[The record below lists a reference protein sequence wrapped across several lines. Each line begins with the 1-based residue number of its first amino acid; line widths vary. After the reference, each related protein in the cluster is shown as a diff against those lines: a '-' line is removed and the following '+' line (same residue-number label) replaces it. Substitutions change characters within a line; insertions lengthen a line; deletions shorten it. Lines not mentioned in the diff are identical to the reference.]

1 MSVEQAVN
9 DTIFA
14 TLLNLP
20 GITIVHVDID
30 EQGNCLV
37 KAESTKEGTPC
48 RVCGRTIHTPYGH
61 GRVLKIRHL
70 SIFGRKTYLVICPP
84 RYQCLDCEGKP
95 ITTQQFS
102 WHEPRSSHTKAYD
115 ESLLLLLV
123 NSTVEDVSIKED
135 VGYESIMG
143 IIDRYILTEVNWK
156 DIRRL
161 EVLGIDEIS
170 LKKGHKDFVTIV
182 TMRIDNEIR
191 ILAVL
196 KDRKK
201 ETVKA
206 FFSRIPTRVRKT
218 VRAVC
223 SDMYDGFINAAKE
236 IFHGKV
242 KIIIDRFHVAK
253 LYRKGVD
260 TLRKAELKRLKDTL
274 VKEEYAKL
282 KNVMWIVRKDTN
294 SLLDEEVKVLQLL
307 FRHSPLLETSYKLSK
322 KLTDIFNEDMQRSR
336 AKRKIHAWIK
346 HVKKSGI
353 CCFNTFISTLEERG
367 EEILNY
373 FIHRQTSGFVEGL
386 NNKIKVIKR
395 RCYGILNPDHL
406 FQRILLDLSGYSL
419 FS

>member
-1 MSVEQAVN
+1 
-9 DTIFA
+9 
-14 TLLNLP
+14 
-20 GITIVHVDID
+20 
-30 EQGNCLV
+30 
-37 KAESTKEGTPC
+37 
-48 RVCGRTIHTPYGH
+48 
-61 GRVLKIRHL
+61 
-70 SIFGRKTYLVICPP
+70 VI
-84 RYQCLDCEGKP
+84 
-95 ITTQQFS
+95 
-102 WHEPRSSHTKAYD
+102 
-115 ESLLLLLV
+115 
-123 NSTVEDVSIKED
+123 
-135 VGYESIMG
+135 
-143 IIDRYILTEVNWK
+143 
-156 DIRRL
+156 
-161 EVLGIDEIS
+161 GIDEIS
-170 LKKGHKDFVTIV
+170 LKKGHKDFVTII
-182 TMRIDNEIR
+182 TMRVGKEIR

-206 FFSRIPTRVRKT
+206 FFSRIPTRLRKT

-236 IFHGKV
+236 IFSDKV

-260 TLRKAELKRLKDTL
+260 TLRKAEMKRLKDTL

-307 FRHSPLLETSYKLSK
+307 FMHSPVLETSYKLSK
-322 KLTDIFNEDMQRSR
+322 ELTDLFNEDIQRSR

-353 CCFNTFISTLEERG
+353 CCFNTFLSTLEERI

-406 FQRILLDLSGYSL
+406 LQRILLDLSGYSL

>member
-1 MSVEQAVN
+1 
-9 DTIFA
+9 
-14 TLLNLP
+14 
-20 GITIVHVDID
+20 
-30 EQGNCLV
+30 
-37 KAESTKEGTPC
+37 
-48 RVCGRTIHTPYGH
+48 
-61 GRVLKIRHL
+61 
-70 SIFGRKTYLVICPP
+70 
-84 RYQCLDCEGKP
+84 
-95 ITTQQFS
+95 
-102 WHEPRSSHTKAYD
+102 
-115 ESLLLLLV
+115 
-123 NSTVEDVSIKED
+123 
-135 VGYESIMG
+135 MG
-143 IIDRYILTEVNWK
+143 IIDRYMSTEINWES
-156 DIRRL
+156 IRRL
-161 EVLGIDEIS
+161 DVIGIDEIA

-182 TMRIDNEIR
+182 TMRVGNTTR

-201 ETVKA
+201 ETVKM

-236 IFHGKV
+236 VFGDKV

-260 TLRKAELKRLKDTL
+260 TLRKAEMKRLKNTL

-282 KNVMWIVRKDTN
+282 KNVMWILRKDTKN
-294 SLLDEEVKVLQLL
+294 LLDEELDVLQLL
-307 FRHSPLLETSYKLSK
+307 FMHSPLLETAYKLSK
-322 KLTDIFNEDMQRSR
+322 ELTYIFNEDRKRSR
-336 AKRKIHAWIK
+336 AKRKIHAWINR
-346 HVKKSGI
+346 VKQSGLG
-353 CCFNTFISTLEERG
+353 CFNTFLSTLEERM
-367 EEILNY
+367 EEILHY

>member
-1 MSVEQAVN
+1 
-9 DTIFA
+9 
-14 TLLNLP
+14 
-20 GITIVHVDID
+20 
-30 EQGNCLV
+30 
-37 KAESTKEGTPC
+37 
-48 RVCGRTIHTPYGH
+48 
-61 GRVLKIRHL
+61 
-70 SIFGRKTYLVICPP
+70 
-84 RYQCLDCEGKP
+84 
-95 ITTQQFS
+95 
-102 WHEPRSSHTKAYD
+102 
-115 ESLLLLLV
+115 
-123 NSTVEDVSIKED
+123 
-135 VGYESIMG
+135 MG
-143 IIDRYILTEVNWK
+143 IIDRYMSTEVNWES
-156 DIRRL
+156 IRRL
-161 EVLGIDEIS
+161 DVIGIDEIA

-182 TMRIDNEIR
+182 TMRVGNTTR

-201 ETVKA
+201 ETVKT

-236 IFHGKV
+236 VFGDKV

-260 TLRKAELKRLKDTL
+260 TLRKAEMKRLKNTL

-282 KNVMWIVRKDTN
+282 KNVMWILRKDTKN
-294 SLLDEEVKVLQLL
+294 LLDEELDVLQLL
-307 FRHSPLLETSYKLSK
+307 FMHSPLLETAYKLSK
-322 KLTDIFNEDMQRSR
+322 ELTYIFNEDRKRSR
-336 AKRKIHAWIK
+336 AKRKIHAWINR
-346 HVKKSGI
+346 VKQSGLG
-353 CCFNTFISTLEERG
+353 CFKTFLSTLEERM
-367 EEILNY
+367 EEILHY

>member
-1 MSVEQAVN
+1 
-9 DTIFA
+9 
-14 TLLNLP
+14 
-20 GITIVHVDID
+20 
-30 EQGNCLV
+30 
-37 KAESTKEGTPC
+37 
-48 RVCGRTIHTPYGH
+48 
-61 GRVLKIRHL
+61 
-70 SIFGRKTYLVICPP
+70 
-84 RYQCLDCEGKP
+84 
-95 ITTQQFS
+95 
-102 WHEPRSSHTKAYD
+102 
-115 ESLLLLLV
+115 
-123 NSTVEDVSIKED
+123 
-135 VGYESIMG
+135 MG
-143 IIDRYILTEVNWK
+143 IIDRYISTEVNWES
-156 DIRRL
+156 IRRL
-161 EVLGIDEIS
+161 DVIGIDEIA

-182 TMRIDNEIR
+182 TMRVGNTTR

-201 ETVKA
+201 ETVKT

-236 IFHGKV
+236 VFGDKV

-260 TLRKAELKRLKDTL
+260 TLRKAEMKRLKNTL

-282 KNVMWIVRKDTN
+282 KNVMWILRKDTKN
-294 SLLDEEVKVLQLL
+294 LLDEELDVLQLL
-307 FRHSPLLETSYKLSK
+307 FMHSPLLETSYKLSK
-322 KLTDIFNEDMQRSR
+322 ELTYIFNEDRQRSR
-336 AKRKIHAWIK
+336 AKRKIHAWINR
-346 HVKKSGI
+346 VKQSGLG
-353 CCFNTFISTLEERG
+353 CFNTFLSTLEERM
-367 EEILNY
+367 EEILHY

>member
-1 MSVEQAVN
+1 
-9 DTIFA
+9 
-14 TLLNLP
+14 
-20 GITIVHVDID
+20 
-30 EQGNCLV
+30 
-37 KAESTKEGTPC
+37 
-48 RVCGRTIHTPYGH
+48 
-61 GRVLKIRHL
+61 
-70 SIFGRKTYLVICPP
+70 
-84 RYQCLDCEGKP
+84 
-95 ITTQQFS
+95 
-102 WHEPRSSHTKAYD
+102 
-115 ESLLLLLV
+115 
-123 NSTVEDVSIKED
+123 
-135 VGYESIMG
+135 MG
-143 IIDRYILTEVNWK
+143 IIDRYISTEVNWES
-156 DIRRL
+156 IRRL
-161 EVLGIDEIS
+161 DVIGIDEIA

-182 TMRIDNEIR
+182 TMRVGNTTR

-201 ETVKA
+201 ETVKT

-236 IFHGKV
+236 VFGDKV
-242 KIIIDRFHVAK
+242 KIIIDRFHVAT

-260 TLRKAELKRLKDTL
+260 TLRKAEMKRLKNTL

-282 KNVMWIVRKDTN
+282 KNVMWILRKDTKN
-294 SLLDEEVKVLQLL
+294 LLDEELDVLQLL
-307 FRHSPLLETSYKLSK
+307 FMHSPLLETSYKLSK
-322 KLTDIFNEDMQRSR
+322 ELTYIFNEDRQRSR
-336 AKRKIHAWIK
+336 AKRKIHAWINR
-346 HVKKSGI
+346 VKQSGLG
-353 CCFNTFISTLEERG
+353 CFNTFLSTLEERM

>member
-1 MSVEQAVN
+1 
-9 DTIFA
+9 
-14 TLLNLP
+14 
-20 GITIVHVDID
+20 
-30 EQGNCLV
+30 
-37 KAESTKEGTPC
+37 
-48 RVCGRTIHTPYGH
+48 
-61 GRVLKIRHL
+61 
-70 SIFGRKTYLVICPP
+70 
-84 RYQCLDCEGKP
+84 
-95 ITTQQFS
+95 
-102 WHEPRSSHTKAYD
+102 
-115 ESLLLLLV
+115 
-123 NSTVEDVSIKED
+123 

-143 IIDRYILTEVNWK
+143 IIDRYISTEVNWES
-156 DIRRL
+156 IRRL
-161 EVLGIDEIS
+161 DVIGIDEIA

-182 TMRIDNEIR
+182 TMRVGNTTR

-201 ETVKA
+201 ETVKT

-236 IFHGKV
+236 VFGDKV

-260 TLRKAELKRLKDTL
+260 TLRKAEMKRLKNTL
-274 VKEEYAKL
+274 VKEDYAKL
-282 KNVMWIVRKDTN
+282 KNVMWILRKDTN
-294 SLLDEEVKVLQLL
+294 NLLDEELKVLQLL
-307 FRHSPLLETSYKLSK
+307 FMHSPLLETSYKLSK
-322 KLTDIFNEDMQRSR
+322 ELTYIFNEDRQRSR
-336 AKRKIHAWIK
+336 AKRKIHAWINR
-346 HVKKSGI
+346 VKQSGLG
-353 CCFNTFISTLEERG
+353 CFNTFLSTLEERM

>member
-1 MSVEQAVN
+1 MSAEQSVN

-20 GITIVHVDID
+20 GIIIVQVDID
-30 EQGNCLV
+30 EQENCLV

-61 GRVLKIRHL
+61 GRALKIRHL
-70 SIFGRKTYLVICPP
+70 SIFGRKTYIVICPP

-95 ITTQQFS
+95 TTTPQFS
-102 WHEPRSSHTKAYD
+102 WHAPRSSPTKAYD

-143 IIDRYILTEVNWK
+143 IIDRYISTEVNWES
-156 DIRRL
+156 IRRL
-161 EVLGIDEIS
+161 DVIGIDEIA
-170 LKKGHKDFVTIV
+170 LKKEHKDFVTIV
-182 TMRIDNEIR
+182 TMRVGNTTR

-201 ETVKA
+201 ETVKT

-218 VRAVC
+218 VRVVC

-236 IFHGKV
+236 VFGDKV

-260 TLRKAELKRLKDTL
+260 TLRKAEMKRLK
-274 VKEEYAKL
+274 
-282 KNVMWIVRKDTN
+282 
-294 SLLDEEVKVLQLL
+294 
-307 FRHSPLLETSYKLSK
+307 
-322 KLTDIFNEDMQRSR
+322 
-336 AKRKIHAWIK
+336 
-346 HVKKSGI
+346 
-353 CCFNTFISTLEERG
+353 NT
-367 EEILNY
+367 
-373 FIHRQTSGFVEGL
+373 
-386 NNKIKVIKR
+386 
-395 RCYGILNPDHL
+395 
-406 FQRILLDLSGYSL
+406 
-419 FS
+419 

>member
-1 MSVEQAVN
+1 M
-9 DTIFA
+9 
-14 TLLNLP
+14 
-20 GITIVHVDID
+20 
-30 EQGNCLV
+30 
-37 KAESTKEGTPC
+37 
-48 RVCGRTIHTPYGH
+48 
-61 GRVLKIRHL
+61 
-70 SIFGRKTYLVICPP
+70 
-84 RYQCLDCEGKP
+84 
-95 ITTQQFS
+95 
-102 WHEPRSSHTKAYD
+102 
-115 ESLLLLLV
+115 LLLV

-143 IIDRYILTEVNWK
+143 IIDRYISTEVNWES
-156 DIRRL
+156 IRRL
-161 EVLGIDEIS
+161 DVIGIDEIA

-182 TMRIDNEIR
+182 TMRVGNTTR

-201 ETVKA
+201 ETVKT

-218 VRAVC
+218 VRAIW

-236 IFHGKV
+236 VFGDKV

-260 TLRKAELKRLKDTL
+260 TLRKAEMKRLKNTL

-282 KNVMWIVRKDTN
+282 KNVIWILRKDMN
-294 SLLDEEVKVLQLL
+294 NLLDEELKVLQLL
-307 FRHSPLLETSYKLSK
+307 FMHSPLLETSYKLSK
-322 KLTDIFNEDMQRSR
+322 ELTDIFNEDIQRSR
-336 AKRKIHAWIK
+336 AKRKIHAWINR
-346 HVKKSGI
+346 VKQSGLG
-353 CCFNTFISTLEERG
+353 CFNTFLSTLEERM
-367 EEILNY
+367 EEILHY

>member
-1 MSVEQAVN
+1 MHAEQAVN

-20 GITIVHVDID
+20 DITIVHVDID
-30 EQGNCLV
+30 EQENCLV

-48 RVCGRTIHTPYGH
+48 HVCGRTIHTPYGH

-70 SIFGRKTYLVICPP
+70 SIFGRKTYIVICPP

-95 ITTQQFS
+95 TTTQHFS

-156 DIRRL
+156 DILRL
-161 EVLGIDEIS
+161 DVIGIDEIS

-182 TMRIDNEIR
+182 TMRVGNEIR

-201 ETVKA
+201 ETVKT
-206 FFSRIPTRVRKT
+206 FFSRIPTRLRKT
-218 VRAVC
+218 VRVVC

-236 IFHGKV
+236 IFSDKV
-242 KIIIDRFHVAK
+242 KSIIDRFHVAK

-260 TLRKAELKRLKDTL
+260 TLRKAEMKRLKDTL

-282 KNVMWIVRKDTN
+282 RNVMWIVRKDKDH
-294 SLLDEEVKVLQLL
+294 LVDEEVEILQLL
-307 FRHSPLLETSYKLSK
+307 FIHSPLLELSYKLSK
-322 KLTDIFNEDMQRSR
+322 ELTDIFNEDMQRGR
-336 AKRKIHAWIK
+336 AKRKIHAWIN
-346 HVKKSGI
+346 HVKKSGLS
-353 CCFNTFISTLEERG
+353 CFNTFLSTLDERM

>member
-1 MSVEQAVN
+1 
-9 DTIFA
+9 
-14 TLLNLP
+14 LL
-20 GITIVHVDID
+20 
-30 EQGNCLV
+30 
-37 KAESTKEGTPC
+37 S
-48 RVCGRTIHTPYGH
+48 
-61 GRVLKIRHL
+61 
-70 SIFGRKTYLVICPP
+70 
-84 RYQCLDCEGKP
+84 
-95 ITTQQFS
+95 
-102 WHEPRSSHTKAYD
+102 
-115 ESLLLLLV
+115 LV

-143 IIDRYILTEVNWK
+143 IIDRYISTEVNWES
-156 DIRRL
+156 IRRL
-161 EVLGIDEIS
+161 DVIGIDEIA

-182 TMRIDNEIR
+182 TMRVGNTTR

-201 ETVKA
+201 ETVKT

-236 IFHGKV
+236 VFGDKV

-260 TLRKAELKRLKDTL
+260 TLRKAEMKRLKNTL

-282 KNVMWIVRKDTN
+282 KNVMWILRKDTN
-294 SLLDEEVKVLQLL
+294 NLLDEELEVLQLL
-307 FRHSPLLETSYKLSK
+307 FMNSPLLETSYKLSK
-322 KLTDIFNEDMQRSR
+322 ELTDIFNEDIQRSR
-336 AKRKIHAWIK
+336 AKRKIHAWINR
-346 HVKKSGI
+346 VKQSGLG
-353 CCFNTFISTLEERG
+353 CFQTFLSTLEERM

>member
-1 MSVEQAVN
+1 
-9 DTIFA
+9 
-14 TLLNLP
+14 
-20 GITIVHVDID
+20 
-30 EQGNCLV
+30 
-37 KAESTKEGTPC
+37 
-48 RVCGRTIHTPYGH
+48 
-61 GRVLKIRHL
+61 
-70 SIFGRKTYLVICPP
+70 
-84 RYQCLDCEGKP
+84 
-95 ITTQQFS
+95 
-102 WHEPRSSHTKAYD
+102 
-115 ESLLLLLV
+115 
-123 NSTVEDVSIKED
+123 
-135 VGYESIMG
+135 MG
-143 IIDRYILTEVNWK
+143 IIDRYISTEINWES
-156 DIRRL
+156 IRRL
-161 EVLGIDEIS
+161 DVIGIDEIA

-182 TMRIDNEIR
+182 TMRVGNTTR

-201 ETVKA
+201 ETVKT

-223 SDMYDGFINAAKE
+223 ADMYDGFINAAKE
-236 IFHGKV
+236 VFGDKV

-260 TLRKAELKRLKDTL
+260 TLRKAEMKRLKNTL

-282 KNVMWIVRKDTN
+282 KNVIWILRKDMN
-294 SLLDEEVKVLQLL
+294 NLLDEELEVLQLL
-307 FRHSPLLETSYKLSK
+307 FMHSPLLETSYKLSK
-322 KLTDIFNEDMQRSR
+322 ELTDIFNENMQRSR
-336 AKRKIHAWIK
+336 AKRKIHAWINR
-346 HVKKSGI
+346 VKQSGLG
-353 CCFNTFISTLEERG
+353 CFNTFLSTLEERM

>member
-1 MSVEQAVN
+1 M
-9 DTIFA
+9 
-14 TLLNLP
+14 
-20 GITIVHVDID
+20 
-30 EQGNCLV
+30 
-37 KAESTKEGTPC
+37 
-48 RVCGRTIHTPYGH
+48 
-61 GRVLKIRHL
+61 
-70 SIFGRKTYLVICPP
+70 
-84 RYQCLDCEGKP
+84 
-95 ITTQQFS
+95 
-102 WHEPRSSHTKAYD
+102 
-115 ESLLLLLV
+115 LLLV

-143 IIDRYILTEVNWK
+143 IIDRYISTEVNWES
-156 DIRRL
+156 IRRL
-161 EVLGIDEIS
+161 DVIGIDEIA

-182 TMRIDNEIR
+182 TMRVGNTTR

-201 ETVKA
+201 ETVKT

-218 VRAVC
+218 VRVVC

-236 IFHGKV
+236 VFGDKV

-260 TLRKAELKRLKDTL
+260 TLRKAEMKRLKNTL

-282 KNVMWIVRKDTN
+282 KNVMWILRKDTKN
-294 SLLDEEVKVLQLL
+294 LLDEELDVLQLL
-307 FRHSPLLETSYKLSK
+307 FMHSPLLETSYKLSK
-322 KLTDIFNEDMQRSR
+322 ELTYIFNENRQRSR
-336 AKRKIHAWIK
+336 AKRKIHAWINR
-346 HVKKSGI
+346 VKQSGLG
-353 CCFNTFISTLEERG
+353 CFNTFLSTLEERM

>member
-1 MSVEQAVN
+1 MDVEQAVH

-20 GITIVHVDID
+20 GITIVQVDID
-30 EQGNCLV
+30 EQGDCLI
-37 KAESTKEGTPC
+37 KAESTEEGTPC
-48 RVCGRTIHTPYGH
+48 RVCGQTIHTPYGH
-61 GRVLKIRHL
+61 GRALKIRHL
-70 SIFGRKTYLVICPP
+70 SIFGRKTYIVIRPP

-95 ITTQQFS
+95 TTTQQFS

-115 ESLLLLLV
+115 ESLLLSLV
-123 NSTVEDVSIKED
+123 NSTVEDVSIKEE
-135 VGYESIMG
+135 VGYEAIMG
-143 IIDRYILTEVNWK
+143 IIDRYISTEVNWK
-156 DIRRL
+156 AIPRL
-161 EVLGIDEIS
+161 YVIGIDEIA
-170 LKKGHKDFVTIV
+170 LKKGQKDFVTIV
-182 TMRIDNEIR
+182 TMRVGHETR

-201 ETVKA
+201 DTVKA
-206 FFSRIPTRVRKT
+206 FFSRIPTRLRKT

-236 IFHGKV
+236 VFGHKV

-253 LYRKGVD
+253 LYRKGLD
-260 TLRKAELKRLKDTL
+260 TLRKSEMKHLKNTL
-274 VKEEYAKL
+274 SKEAYSNL
-282 KNVMWIVRKDTN
+282 KNVMWILRKDTEK
-294 SLLDEEVKVLQLL
+294 LTDEEVKILRLL
-307 FRHSPLLETSYKLSK
+307 FSHSPLLELGYKLSEE
-322 KLTDIFNEDMQRSR
+322 LTSIFNEHMQRSR
-336 AKRKIHAWIK
+336 AKRKIYSWI
-346 HVKKSGI
+346 HRVKQSRLD
-353 CCFNTFISTLEERG
+353 CFNTFLSTLHERM

-406 FQRILLDLSGYSL
+406 FQRILIDLSGYSL

>member
-1 MSVEQAVN
+1 
-9 DTIFA
+9 
-14 TLLNLP
+14 
-20 GITIVHVDID
+20 
-30 EQGNCLV
+30 
-37 KAESTKEGTPC
+37 
-48 RVCGRTIHTPYGH
+48 
-61 GRVLKIRHL
+61 
-70 SIFGRKTYLVICPP
+70 
-84 RYQCLDCEGKP
+84 
-95 ITTQQFS
+95 
-102 WHEPRSSHTKAYD
+102 
-115 ESLLLLLV
+115 
-123 NSTVEDVSIKED
+123 
-135 VGYESIMG
+135 MG
-143 IIDRYILTEVNWK
+143 IIDRYISTEVNWES
-156 DIRRL
+156 IRRL
-161 EVLGIDEIS
+161 DVIGIDEIA

-182 TMRIDNEIR
+182 TMRVGNTTR

-201 ETVKA
+201 ETVKT

-236 IFHGKV
+236 VFGDKV

-260 TLRKAELKRLKDTL
+260 TLRKAEMKRLKNTL

-282 KNVMWIVRKDTN
+282 KNVIWILRKDMN
-294 SLLDEEVKVLQLL
+294 NLLDEELEVLQLL
-307 FRHSPLLETSYKLSK
+307 FMHSPLLETSYKLSK
-322 KLTDIFNEDMQRSR
+322 ELTDIFNEDIQRSR
-336 AKRKIHAWIK
+336 AKRKIHAWINR
-346 HVKKSGI
+346 VKQSGLG
-353 CCFNTFISTLEERG
+353 CFNTFLSTLEERM

>member
-206 FFSRIPTRVRKT
+206 FFSRIPTRLRKT

>member
-1 MSVEQAVN
+1 MGAEQAVH

-20 GITIVHVDID
+20 GIIIVHVDID
-30 EQGNCLV
+30 EQGDCLIQ
-37 KAESTKEGTPC
+37 AESTAEGTLC

-61 GRVLKIRHL
+61 GRTLKIRHL
-70 SIFGRKTYLVICPP
+70 PIFGRKTYIVLCPP
-84 RYQCLDCEGKP
+84 RYQCLDCAGKP
-95 ITTQQFS
+95 TTTQQFS
-102 WHEPRSSHTKAYD
+102 WHEARSSHTKAYD
-115 ESLLLLLV
+115 EFVLLSLV

-135 VGYESIMG
+135 VGYEAIMG
-143 IIDRYILTEVNWK
+143 ILDRYISTEVNWK
-156 DIRRL
+156 EIQRL
-161 EVLGIDEIS
+161 GVIGIDEIA

-182 TMRIDNEIR
+182 TMRVGNETR

-206 FFSRIPTRVRKT
+206 FFSRIPTRIRKT

-236 IFHGKV
+236 VFGDKV

-253 LYRKGVD
+253 LYRKGLD
-260 TLRKAELKRLKDTL
+260 TLRKAERQRLRNTL

-282 KNVMWIVRKDTN
+282 KNVMWILRKDKDQLT
-294 SLLDEEVKVLQLL
+294 DEEVETLQLL
-307 FRHSPLLETSYKLSK
+307 FIHSPLLDLAYKLSK
-322 KLTDIFNEDMQRSR
+322 ELTDIFNEHMQRSR
-336 AKRKIHAWIK
+336 AKRKIHAWI
-346 HVKKSGI
+346 HRVKQSGLG
-353 CCFNTFISTLEERG
+353 CFNTFLSTLDERM

-373 FIHRQTSGFVEGL
+373 FIDRQTSGFVEGL